1 MPPVRVSAYHCDGT
15 PPCDETGLFGEA
27 LQARIRTH
35 FYYVDHCPVDG
46 RRIHLNSA
54 GEPLAL
60 KAAVQVG
67 AELASLPAPLEADAP
82 GRRPQ
87 AAVATHGWE
96 DLETLLGA
104 SHGRLWR
111 APSVDECWTRVLALA
126 LEAVP
131 PESQVVS
138 TALASSDE
146 TTAIALHARRRALS
160 TATVPVNPLT
170 GRLET
175 PDYAHCITPQTRVAT
190 LVHTCPVTGMHQD
203 VAAIART
210 IREVAP
216 ACFILV
222 LGTHHAGHGPL
233 DVARWEVDAYV
244 VGAEAL
250 FCRPR
255 QGFAWL
261 SRRLCLAMRDAPP
274 SGLMPPHRDEAPAA
288 LAGITEWVAYLDWLG
303 GRFST
308 AIPRR
313 PRLVAASEA
322 IQAHERALMQRLL
335 HGVDGGI
342 PATGTT
348 TTSTSTATTTT
359 PPLSRCGL
367 QGHPRVRVIGAPH
380 ARWRDGT
387 LAFDVRGIEAWEVVQ
402 WLAATGISAQLLRSP
417 DAERLLAP
425 FGYKAATR
433 LSVCHYNSEEEIVAC
448 LEALEPLL
456 ERPSKGKG

>member
-1 MPPVRVSAYHCDGT
+1 MAMTDPQHAMRD
-15 PPCDETGLFGEA
+15 A
-27 LQARIRTH
+27 LQGAHSATCGQAGSLSPQLLSQVRAH
-35 FYYVDHCPVDG
+35 FYYVDRCPVDG
-46 RRIHLNSA
+46 RRIHLNAA

-82 GRRPQ
+82 GYSAQ

-111 APSVDECWTRVLALA
+111 APSVDECWARVLGLA
-126 LEAVP
+126 LEAIP
-131 PESQVVS
+131 PQSQVVS

-160 TATVPVNPLT
+160 TNTVSVNPLT

-175 PDYAHCITPQTRVAT
+175 LDYALCVTPETRVAT
-190 LVHTCPVTGMHQD
+190 LVHTCPVTGMRQD

-216 ACFILV
+216 SCFILV
-222 LGTHHAGHGPL
+222 LGAHHAAHGPL
-233 DVARWEVDAYV
+233 DVAQWEVDAYV
-244 VGAEAL
+244 VGSEAL

-274 SGLMPPHRDEAPAA
+274 SGLMPPRRDEASAA
-288 LAGITEWVAYLDWLG
+288 LASITEWVAYLDWLG
-303 GRFST
+303 GHFST

-322 IQAHERALMQRLL
+322 IQAHERALLQRLL
-335 HGVDGGI
+335 HGVDDGL
-342 PATGTT
+342 PTASATI
-348 TTSTSTATTTT
+348 TT

-387 LAFDVRGIEAWEVVQ
+387 VAFDVSGIEAWEVVQ

-417 DAERLLAP
+417 EAERVLAP
-425 FGYKAATR
+425 FGYKTATR
-433 LSVCHYNSEEEIVAC
+433 LSLSHYNSEEEVVAC
-448 LEALEPLL
+448 LQALEPLL
-456 ERPSKGKG
+456 ERPAKGKG

>member
-1 MPPVRVSAYHCDGT
+1 MAMTDAAHAMHDDNAATFEQAVSLPPRLLNQVRS
-15 PPCDETGLFGEA
+15 
-27 LQARIRTH
+27 H

-46 RRIHLNSA
+46 RRVHLNAA

-82 GRRPQ
+82 GYSAQ

-104 SHGRLWR
+104 THGRLWR
-111 APSVDECWTRVLALA
+111 APSVAECWARVLALA
-126 LEAVP
+126 LEAIP
-131 PESQVVS
+131 PQSQVVS
-138 TALASSDE
+138 TALAPAE
-146 TTAIALHARRRALS
+146 EPATIALRARQRALR

-175 PDYAHCITPQTRVAT
+175 PDVEHWITPETRVAT
-190 LVHTCPVTGMHQD
+190 LMHTCPVTGMRQD
-203 VAAIART
+203 VPGIASAIR
-210 IREVAP
+210 RVAP

-222 LGTHHAGHGPL
+222 LGAHHAGHGPL
-233 DVARWEVDAYV
+233 DVAQWEIDAYV
-244 VGAEAL
+244 VGSEAI

-274 SGLMPPHRDEAPAA
+274 SGLMPPRRDEASAA
-288 LAGITEWVAYLDWLG
+288 LASITEWVAYLDWLG
-303 GRFST
+303 GHFST

-322 IQAHERALMQRLL
+322 IQAHERALLQRLL
-335 HGVDGGI
+335 HGVDDGI
-342 PATGTT
+342 PMTG
-348 TTSTSTATTTT
+348 STP

-367 QGHPRVRVIGAPH
+367 HGHPRVRVIGAPH

-387 LAFDVRGIEAWEVVQ
+387 LAFDVRGIEAWKVVQ
-402 WLAATGISAQLLRSP
+402 WLTATGISAQLLHSP
-417 DAERLLAP
+417 EAVRLLAP

-433 LSVCHYNSEEEIVAC
+433 LSVSHYNSEEEIDAC
-448 LEALEPLL
+448 LQALEPLL
-456 ERPSKGKG
+456 GRPPRVKG

>member
-1 MPPVRVSAYHCDGT
+1 MPPVRASACHHDGT
-15 PPCDETGLFGEA
+15 PPCDETGLFSEA
-27 LQARIRTH
+27 LQAQVRTH
-35 FYYVDHCPVDG
+35 FYYVDHCPIDG
-46 RRIHLNSA
+46 RRIHLNAA

-82 GRRPQ
+82 GYSAQ
-87 AAVATHGWE
+87 ATVATHGWE
-96 DLETLLGA
+96 DLETLLGV

-111 APSVDECWTRVLALA
+111 APSVDECWARVLGLA
-126 LEAVP
+126 LEAIP
-131 PESQVVS
+131 PQSQVVS

-160 TATVPVNPLT
+160 TTAVPINPLT

-175 PDYAHCITPQTRVAT
+175 LDYARCVTPETRVAT
-190 LVHTCPVTGMHQD
+190 LVHTCPVTGMRQD

-216 ACFILV
+216 SCFILV
-222 LGTHHAGHGPL
+222 LGANHAAHGPV
-233 DVARWEVDAYV
+233 DVAQREVDAYV
-244 VGAEAL
+244 VGSEAL

-288 LAGITEWVAYLDWLG
+288 LASITEWVAYLDWLG
-303 GRFST
+303 GYFST

-322 IQAHERALMQRLL
+322 IRAHERALLQRLL
-335 HGVDGGI
+335 HGVDDGM
-342 PATGTT
+342 P
-348 TTSTSTATTTT
+348 TTSTAITTTTTT

-367 QGHPRVRVIGAPH
+367 QEHPRVRVIGAPH

-402 WLAATGISAQLLRSP
+402 WLAASGISAQLLRSP
-417 DAERLLAP
+417 EAERVLAP

-433 LSVCHYNSEEEIVAC
+433 LSVSHYNSEEEIAAC
-448 LEALEPLL
+448 LQALEPLL
-456 ERPSKGKG
+456 ERPSKG

>member
-1 MPPVRVSAYHCDGT
+1 MPPVRASACHHDGT

-27 LQARIRTH
+27 LQARVRTR

-46 RRIHLNSA
+46 RRIHMNGA

-60 KAAVQVG
+60 KAAVQAG

-82 GRRPQ
+82 GYLAQ

-111 APSVDECWTRVLALA
+111 APSVDECWARVLSLA
-126 LEAVP
+126 LEAIP
-131 PESQVVS
+131 PQSHVVS

-160 TATVPVNPLT
+160 TATVPINPLT

-175 PDYAHCITPQTRVAT
+175 FDYARCVTPETRVAT
-190 LVHTCPVTGMHQD
+190 LVHTCPVTGMRQD
-203 VAAIART
+203 VAAIARA
-210 IREVAP
+210 IREIAP
-216 ACFILV
+216 SCFILV
-222 LGTHHAGHGPL
+222 LGAHHAAHGPL
-233 DVARWEVDAYV
+233 DVAQWEIDAYV
-244 VGAEAL
+244 VGSEAL

-274 SGLMPPHRDEAPAA
+274 SGLMPPHRDEEPAA
-288 LAGITEWVAYLDWLG
+288 LASITEWVAYLDWLG
-303 GRFST
+303 GHFSS

-322 IQAHERALMQRLL
+322 IQAHERALLQRLL
-335 HGVDGGI
+335 HGVDDVL
-342 PATGTT
+342 PTASATITT
-348 TTSTSTATTTT
+348 TTTLR
-359 PPLSRCGL
+359 LSRCGL

-417 DAERLLAP
+417 EAERLLAP

-433 LSVCHYNSEEEIVAC
+433 LSLSHYNSEEEVVAC

-456 ERPSKGKG
+456 ERPAKGKG

>member
-1 MPPVRVSAYHCDGT
+1 MAMPGAAHARQDDSATTCDQAISLPPRLLNQVRS
-15 PPCDETGLFGEA
+15 
-27 LQARIRTH
+27 H

-46 RRIHLNSA
+46 RRIHMNCA

-82 GRRPQ
+82 GYSAQ

-111 APSVDECWTRVLALA
+111 APSVDECWARVLGLA
-126 LEAVP
+126 LEAIP
-131 PESQVVS
+131 PQSQVVS

-146 TTAIALHARRRALS
+146 TTAIALHARQRALS

-175 PDYAHCITPQTRVAT
+175 PEYAHCVTPETRVAT
-190 LVHTCPVTGMHQD
+190 LVHTCPVTGIRQD

-216 ACFILV
+216 SCFILV
-222 LGTHHAGHGPL
+222 LGTHHAVHGPL
-233 DVARWEVDAYV
+233 DVAQWEVDAYV
-244 VGAEAL
+244 VGTEAI

-288 LAGITEWVAYLDWLG
+288 LASITEWVTYLDWLG
-303 GRFST
+303 GYFST

-322 IQAHERALMQRLL
+322 IRAHERALMQRLL
-335 HGVDGGI
+335 HGVDDGI
-342 PATGTT
+342 PMTGATP
-348 TTSTSTATTTT
+348 

-367 QGHPRVRVIGAPH
+367 HGHPRVRVIGAPH

-402 WLAATGISAQLLRSP
+402 WLAATGISAQLLHSP
-417 DAERLLAP
+417 EAVRVLAP
-425 FGYKAATR
+425 FGYEAATR
-433 LSVCHYNSEEEIVAC
+433 LSVSHYNSEEEIVAC
-448 LEALEPLL
+448 LQALEPLL
-456 ERPSKGKG
+456 ARPARAKG

>member
-1 MPPVRVSAYHCDGT
+1 MPPVRASACHHDGI

-27 LQARIRTH
+27 LQARIRTR
-35 FYYVDHCPVDG
+35 FYYVDHCPIDG
-46 RRIHLNSA
+46 RRIHMNCA

-60 KAAVQVG
+60 KAAVQAG

-82 GRRPQ
+82 GYSAQ

-111 APSVDECWTRVLALA
+111 APSVDECWARVLSLA
-126 LEAVP
+126 LEAIP
-131 PESQVVS
+131 PQSQVVS
-138 TALASSDE
+138 TVLASSDE
-146 TTAIALHARRRALS
+146 PATIALRARQRALR

-175 PDYAHCITPQTRVAT
+175 LEYAHYVTPETCVAT
-190 LVHTCPVTGMHQD
+190 LVHTCPVTGMRQD

-210 IREVAP
+210 IREIAP
-216 ACFILV
+216 SCFILV
-222 LGTHHAGHGPL
+222 LGAHHAAHGPL
-233 DVARWEVDAYV
+233 DVAQWEVDAYV
-244 VGAEAL
+244 VGSEAL

-274 SGLMPPHRDEAPAA
+274 SGLMPPHRDEEPAA
-288 LAGITEWVAYLDWLG
+288 LASITEWVAYLDWLG
-303 GRFST
+303 GHFST

-322 IQAHERALMQRLL
+322 IQAHERALLQRLL
-335 HGVDGGI
+335 HGVDDGL
-342 PATGTT
+342 PTASATI
-348 TTSTSTATTTT
+348 TTTT

-402 WLAATGISAQLLRSP
+402 WLAATGISAQLLHSP
-417 DAERLLAP
+417 EAERLLSP

-433 LSVCHYNSEEEIVAC
+433 LSLRHYNSEEEVMAC

-456 ERPSKGKG
+456 GRPPRAKG